1 MTYETPEQYELRTMP
16 EAFGGCAKGGGDSW
30 KRYQEIL
37 QRAKEK
43 REHWERMEN
52 DPEYRRREEEFV
64 KDMQE
69 RESYNYH
76 Y

>member
-16 EAFGGCAKGGGDSW
+16 EMYGCAKGGGDSW